1 MIQKTYNDMWA
12 IFCSALE
19 KGQCEIDQNIGNK
32 NDTRRGITALAYLE
46 SNNKSVVNEIDHFL
60 NQVQQIEPEQ
70 YYHPINELHLTILS
84 IITCI
89 AGFKLTDIN
98 PTEYERIFNQ
108 VFNGIGSIEIELKGI
123 TASSS
128 CVVIQGFPVDS
139 SLAIL
144 RDRLRKNF
152 KESGLRSSI
161 DSRYKITTAH
171 VSVIRFHTEIKDKD
185 KLKILFKKYRNYS
198 FGTVKL
204 TKIELVFNNW
214 YQNLSITEKLANY
227 SI

>member
-1 MIQKTYNDMWA
+1 MWA
-12 IFCSALE
+12 VFCSKLE
-19 KGQCEIDQNIGNK
+19 KGQCEMDLNIGNK
-32 NDTRRGITALAYLE
+32 DDTRRGVTALAYLE
-46 SNNKSVVNEIDHFL
+46 SNNKSVVNEIEHFL
-60 NQVQQIEPEQ
+60 KQVQQIEPEQ
-70 YYHPINELHLTILS
+70 YYHPTNELHLTILS

-98 PTEYERIFNQ
+98 TTEYVKVFNQ
-108 VFNGIGSIEIELKGI
+108 VFNGIDSIEIEFKGI

-139 SLAIL
+139 SLNIL

-152 KESGLRSSI
+152 KASGLRSSI

-171 VSVIRFHTEIKDKD
+171 VSVIRFYTPIKDIDNVKV
-185 KLKILFKKYRNYS
+185 LFQKYRNYN

-204 TKIELVFNNW
+204 TKIEFVFNNW
-214 YQNLSITEKLANY
+214 YQNLSITEKIANY
-227 SI
+227 SIQERVRAYK

>member
-1 MIQKTYNDMWA
+1 MWA
-12 IFCSALE
+12 IFSSELE
-19 KGQCEIDQNIGNK
+19 KGQCEIDLNIGNK

-46 SNNKSVVNEIDHFL
+46 PNNKKVVNEIEHFL

-70 YYHPINELHLTILS
+70 YYHPTNELHLTILS

-89 AGFKLTDIN
+89 AGFRLTDIN
-98 PTEYERIFNQ
+98 PAEYARIFYQ
-108 VFNGIGSIEIELKGI
+108 VFNGIDSIEIEFKGV

-139 SLAIL
+139 TLDIL

-152 KESGLRSSI
+152 KASGLRSSI

-171 VSVIRFHTEIKDKD
+171 VSAVRFYTPIKDID
-185 KLKILFKKYRNYS
+185 NLKNLFQKYRNYS

-204 TKIELVFNNW
+204 TNIELVFNNW